1 MILLKVG
8 ILNKTIMSIFC
19 FCELNTIVCYNEDVT
34 ICILE
39 GLLTST
45 KMTINKNRI

>member
-1 MILLKVG
+1 MIFFKVG

-19 FCELNTIVCYNEDVT
+19 FYELNTIVCYYEDVK

-39 GLLTST
+39 GLLTFM
-45 KMTINKNRI
+45 KMTRNKNRI